1 MRATTKTFSREAS
14 QFIAY
19 QLAQMN
25 KQDTKKAL
33 RDLKRVTQDNQWNH
47 IEYRLKDV
55 LTALLTQHW
64 ISLN

>member
-33 RDLKRVTQDNQWNH
+33 RDIKKVTQDNQWNH
-47 IEYRLKDV
+47 IEYQLKDV